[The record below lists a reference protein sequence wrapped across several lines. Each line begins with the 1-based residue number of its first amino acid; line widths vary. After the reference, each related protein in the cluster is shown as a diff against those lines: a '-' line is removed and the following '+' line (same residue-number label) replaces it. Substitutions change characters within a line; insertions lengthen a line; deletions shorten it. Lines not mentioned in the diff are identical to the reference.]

1 MKIAFFTEGGYEG
14 QVPRD
19 NPNMRT
25 DQAWICA
32 LNATHHCVFNL
43 DKINQK
49 YDVGIIIIPKEKNRE
64 QLANQNYS
72 LINRIRE
79 YCNKILVM
87 QESTHWDWQDES
99 FNSMVWYYNQLTEAD
114 GILCHNDIDISYFKG
129 ITNKPA
135 FIFPTLMI
143 EDSIKV
149 SEFKEDKVFVAGNWH
164 TTYRGFD
171 AWIVGQEFELPM
183 IGFKSG
189 KFKKGEETN
198 GIDYLPWM
206 NWSNFMFELSK
217 CKYGVQCYQA
227 SAGQFPLNCAYLGI
241 PCIGYDD
248 INTQKD
254 LFPDLSVKRGDII
267 SARKL
272 ANKLQSD
279 KDFYEMNV
287 TMSKMMYNELYK
299 EDKFLEKWKIIKSH
313 L

>member
-32 LNATHHCVFNL
+32 LNATHHCVFHL

-114 GILCHNDIDISYFKG
+114 GMLCHNDIDISYFKG

-143 EDSIKV
+143 EDSIKL

-164 TTYRGFD
+164 ITYRGFD
-171 AWIVGQEFELPM
+171 AWVVGQEFELPM

-189 KFKKGEETN
+189 KFKKGEENN

-206 NWSNFMFELSK
+206 DWSNFMFELSK